1 MLTSMTLLALAT
13 SAVVSADAAST
24 SVFPAPFTR
33 TLTLQTPLLNGTDV
47 LVLQQLL
54 RRAPGCAAL
63 SPAPSIFDAD
73 TAKLLACFQNS
84 TTLDP
89 PSAERVLRELSS
101 DGVVDDGQPASATGH
116 LFKLL
121 IPVHGNRSIE
131 TEAVLLDGSG
141 AELMRLPVRTHG
153 HNVDAAGRPINDRS
167 WPDFHD
173 DGCPN
178 STGTRGCVGLNAFSS
193 YGMTPTG
200 VSEIDLNTPE
210 DDPRLYGPF
219 DVLRFVSGRSGNAG
233 FLLPR
238 VRNGI
243 LVHTG
248 AWANASGWTPDQP
261 MPNSAGCV
269 HTHPSALQR
278 LGQLLKSRCGVVAR
292 PNTDGRLPYPYS
304 PQGLAVVYEVA
315 S

>member
-1 MLTSMTLLALAT
+1 MVALLALAT
-13 SAVVSADAAST
+13 SAVVSADAASQ

-33 TLTLQTPLLNGTDV
+33 TLALETPPLNGTDV
-47 LVLQQLL
+47 LVLQHLL
-54 RRAPGCAAL
+54 RRAPGCGAL
-63 SPAPSIFDAD
+63 PPGGAPSVFDAV

-101 DGVVDDGQPASATGH
+101 DGVVDDGKPASATGH
-116 LFKLL
+116 KFKLL
-121 IPVHGNRSIE
+121 IPVHRNRSIE

-153 HNVDAAGRPINDRS
+153 HDADAAGRPINDRS

-178 STGTRGCVGLNAFSS
+178 STETRGCVGLNAFSS
-193 YGMTPTG
+193 GGMTPTG

-210 DDPRLYGPF
+210 DDPRLYGPY

-233 FLLPR
+233 FLLPG

-269 HTHPSALQR
+269 HTHPSALQL
-278 LGQLLKSRCGVVAR
+278 LGELLKSRCGVVAR
-292 PNTDGRLPYPYS
+292 PNTDGRLPYPFS
-304 PQGLAVVYEVA
+304 PQGLAVVYELA